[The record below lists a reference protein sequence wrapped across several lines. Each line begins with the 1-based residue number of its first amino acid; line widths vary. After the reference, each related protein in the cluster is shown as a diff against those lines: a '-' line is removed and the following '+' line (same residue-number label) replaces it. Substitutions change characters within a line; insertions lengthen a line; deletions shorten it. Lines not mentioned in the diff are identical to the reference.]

1 MSATRGLRRVPFAC
15 GLLALAL
22 PLALLA
28 GAAPPQSD
36 SARDTLRRANDL
48 FRAGDRDAADRLYE
62 AAEGRAADPGL
73 VAFNRGV
80 VQFDRKRY
88 REAELSFELVLRDA
102 ECPPPRAA
110 RAWYNRGT
118 CLLYRGESIDVYGA
132 AIAAFERVLDST
144 VADEALKRRAADNL
158 ELAKLLWAE
167 KRKEPA
173 NKNRSPNRD
182 VPEERQP
189 KPPART
195 GGTEP
200 QPGSKGDA
208 TPGTK
213 ENGPAP
219 KTGTQPQHTPGAES
233 PPEAPAP
240 GNNPNLPV
248 LKDEAALQQ
257 LSEADARANLA
268 GVARRIGRE
277 QKSLLRSLYGPDR
290 PDVRDW

>member
-1 MSATRGLRRVPFAC
+1 MSATRDLRRVPFAC
-15 GLLALAL
+15 GLLALAVA
-22 PLALLA
+22 LALA
-28 GAAPPQSD
+28 GAAPPQIASTD
-36 SARDTLRRANDL
+36 DTLRRANDL
-48 FRAGDRDAADRLYE
+48 FRAGDKDAADKLYE

-80 VQFDRKRY
+80 VQFDRKQY

-102 ECPPPRAA
+102 ECPLLRAA

-118 CLLYRGESIDVYGA
+118 CLLWRGESIDVYGA
-132 AIAAFERVLDST
+132 AVASFERVLDSPA
-144 VADEALKRRAADNL
+144 ADEALKQRAADNL

-173 NKNRSPNRD
+173 NKNKSPNKD

-189 KPPART
+189 KPQPRT
-195 GGTEP
+195 GLDS
-200 QPGSKGDA
+200 QPGKKDDGA
-208 TPGTK
+208 PGTK

-219 KTGTQPQHTPGAES
+219 KTGSQPQPTPGSNEN
-233 PPEAPAP
+233 PTEVTAP